1 MLKSLF
7 NSTSSSVEL
16 WAILV
21 CTLVSIILGV
31 IVAYTHKKTSKYS
44 KNFLMTLA
52 ILPVLVQTVMIMV
65 NGNLGTSVAI
75 VGAFSLVRF
84 RSAAGTAK
92 EICIIFVSMAT
103 GLAFGIGYVAYAS
116 IFAFLCG
123 ALLML
128 AGYLNVW
135 EPRVSDKDRVLKVTI
150 PESLDYQEV
159 FKDLFAEY
167 TTEVEMLRVK
177 TINMGSM
184 FRLTYRVKFK
194 DASKE
199 KEFID
204 KVRCRNGNLEVALE
218 REEFTAQEL

>member
-21 CTLVSIILGV
+21 CTLVSTILGV

-44 KNFLMTLA
+44 KNFLITLA

-84 RSAAGTAK
+84 RSIPGTSK
-92 EICIIFVSMAT
+92 EILSVFFAMAIGLAT
-103 GLAFGIGYVAYAS
+103 GMGHVFFACIMTILVSLAIILFNKTK
-116 IFAFLCG
+116 FFDLNPNTK
-123 ALLML
+123 ML
-128 AGYLNVW
+128 
-135 EPRVSDKDRVLKVTI
+135 KIII
-150 PESLDYQEV
+150 PENLDYTNM
-159 FKDLFAEY
+159 FDDIFDKF
-167 TTEVEMLRVK
+167 VK
-177 TINMGSM
+177 EKKLEKVKMTNMGSL
-184 FRLTYRVKFK
+184 FELSYRITFK
-194 DASKE
+194 SDVNE

-204 KVRCRNGNLEVALE
+204 ELRVRNGNLKIILSH
-218 REEFTAQEL
+218 ELDGTEM

>member
-44 KNFLMTLA
+44 KNFLITLA

-84 RSAAGTAK
+84 RSIPGTSK
-92 EICIIFVSMAT
+92 EILSVFFAMAVGLAT
-103 GLAFGIGYVAYAS
+103 GMGHVFFACIMTILVSLAIILFNKTK
-116 IFAFLCG
+116 FFDLNPNTK
-123 ALLML
+123 ML
-128 AGYLNVW
+128 
-135 EPRVSDKDRVLKVTI
+135 KIII
-150 PESLDYQEV
+150 PENLDYTNM
-159 FKDLFAEY
+159 FDDIFDKF
-167 TTEVEMLRVK
+167 VK
-177 TINMGSM
+177 EKKLEKVKMTNMGSL
-184 FRLTYRVKFK
+184 FELSYRITFK
-194 DASKE
+194 SDVNE

-204 KVRCRNGNLEVALE
+204 ELRVRNGNLKIILSH
-218 REEFTAQEL
+218 ELDGTEM